1 MPKPKVFIA
10 RRIFQEAIDMI
21 AAEADVEL
29 WPDEL
34 PPPRETLLKKVANVD
49 GLLCLLTDKVDAQ
62 LMDASP
68 QPARHQPDRR
78 RLRKH

>member
-1 MPKPKVFIA
+1 MPRPKVFIA

-21 AAEADVEL
+21 SAEADVEL

-34 PPPRETLLKKVANVD
+34 PPPYETLLDKVANVD
-49 GLLCLLTDKVDAQ
+49 GLLCLLTDKIDAQ

-68 QPARHQPDRR
+68 PTCAPSAR
-78 RLRKH
+78 

>member
-1 MPKPKVFIA
+1 MPRPKVFIA

-34 PPPRETLLKKVANVD
+34 PLLGTKN
-49 GLLCLLTDKVDAQ
+49 
-62 LMDASP
+62 
-68 QPARHQPDRR
+68 
-78 RLRKH
+78 